1 MMQDQ
6 ALTWQIPEKILPD
19 MWALGTGRDINVKAY
34 FFFSYTKKNN
44 NPYPGL

>member
-1 MMQDQ
+1 MQDQ

-19 MWALGTGRDINVKAY
+19 MWTLDTGKNINVEAY
-34 FFFSYTKKNN
+34 FFSYAKKKN